1 LPRSSSCSP
10 WITGDDVLSSLA
22 IQSAV
27 ASINATLTQA
37 IPPLSPISDEIVAVI
52 CAEAAQSATEILYE
66 RTAHR
71 FTGNCGPVTIRP
83 VSRPVNADVRAWT
96 SAGWGSWGYGWGASL
111 VNNLGEPPVM
121 SLYAEDTAPYI
132 ELYDYPV
139 TEIVEVKIDG
149 TVIPADEYELRE
161 NKWLIRMLPYQ
172 GAKATARWGWPV
184 SQTQYFPDTQEG
196 TFSVT
201 YMFGQDCGSGGRM
214 ACKSL
219 AENLAIPFLGDMN
232 AYPDRVTTITRQGVT
247 AQIASVVDVMSK
259 GGPTGLRT
267 VDMWLRSVNP
277 NGLMKKPLVFSPD
290 TARNQRQQ
298 FPSPT

>member
-1 LPRSSSCSP
+1 
-10 WITGDDVLSSLA
+10 
-22 IQSAV
+22 
-27 ASINATLTQA
+27 
-37 IPPLSPISDEIVAVI
+37 
-52 CAEAAQSATEILYE
+52 
-66 RTAHR
+66 
-71 FTGNCGPVTIRP
+71 
-83 VSRPVNADVRAWT
+83 
-96 SAGWGSWGYGWGASL
+96 L

-132 ELYDYPV
+132 ELYDFPV

-149 TVIPADEYELRE
+149 TVIPPDEYELRE

-219 AENLAIPFLGDMN
+219 AENLALPFLGDEN
-232 AYPDRVTTITRQGVT
+232 GYPDRVTTITRQGVT
-247 AQIASVVDVMSK
+247 AQIASVIDVMSK

-277 NGLMKKPLVFSPD
+277 SGLMKKPLVFSPD

-298 FPSPT
+298 FPSSTS